1 MNIDIKRFDWL
12 MFPVVCLIL
21 IASFFFVWSAS
32 SKEYAW
38 RQLLWIGLGL
48 AIFFFLL
55 RLDYSRI
62 GRYAYLYYFIALF
75 LLLLVLV
82 LGRSI
87 HGSKRW
93 FSFGIFS
100 MQPSEFMKIAYV
112 FALSR
117 YLTYKKGQDSFFSL
131 LIPLVLTIIPVAL
144 IAKQPDLGT
153 SIILMPI
160 FCAIIFVA
168 GIRLKYLVS
177 LICIGLASAPLF
189 WMFLLKGYQKARI
202 IGFLWPDKDRDWG
215 AGYHRLQSL
224 IAVGS
229 GGLFGEG
236 WGSGAQSQL
245 RFIPEQHT
253 DFIFSV
259 IAEEFG
265 FLRVCLFLSLYL
277 LFILCGIGIAIKSR
291 EPFGRLLVVG
301 LVTMFSTQIFINVGM
316 TLGIAPITGLT
327 LPFMSYGGSSMLSS
341 FIALAIIINVRMRS
355 KIVFKG

>member
-1 MNIDIKRFDWL
+1 
-12 MFPVVCLIL
+12 MFPIVCLIL
-21 IASFFFVWSAS
+21 TASLFFVWSAS
-32 SKEYAW
+32 SKEYAY
-38 RQLLWIGLGL
+38 RQVLWIGLGF
-48 AIFFFLL
+48 AIFFLL
-55 RLDYSRI
+55 LKLDYSRI
-62 GRYAYLYYFIALF
+62 GRYSYLYYFIALF

-82 LGRSI
+82 IGRSI

-100 MQPSEFMKIAYV
+100 IQPSEFMKIAYV
-112 FALSR
+112 LALSR
-117 YLTYKKGQDSFFSL
+117 YLTYKNVRDSFFSL
-131 LIPLVLTIIPVAL
+131 LIPLGLTIVPVAL

-153 SIILMPI
+153 SMILIPI

-168 GIRLKYLVS
+168 GIRFRYLVS
-177 LICIGLASAPLF
+177 LICIGLGSAPLF

-236 WGSGAQSQL
+236 WASGTQSQL
-245 RFIPEQHT
+245 KFIPEQHT

-265 FLRVCLFLSLYL
+265 FFRVCFILGLYF

-291 EPFGRLLVVG
+291 DPFGRLLVVG
-301 LVTMFSTQIFINVGM
+301 LVMMFSTQIFINVGM

-341 FIALAIIINVRMRS
+341 FIALAIIINVRIRS